1 MAGRQE
7 KIRQWAGFSRALLH
21 MIPMLNAVIM
31 GAETADTMTAAAAE
45 RTAVIMNKERAG
57 QEILRSGGDRMRIR
71 HANMQDLDRLA
82 EIEAASY
89 PAAEGA
95 SRQSLEGRLQ
105 YYPDH
110 FWLLESDNGQITAF
124 VNGFATME
132 KDLTDE
138 MYDQPQMHDAE
149 GDWQMIF
156 SVVTDP
162 RYRKQG
168 YTGILLRQVISDAG
182 KGHRKG
188 IVLTCKERLI
198 PFYSK
203 FGFQNEGVSESVH
216 GNVVW
221 YQMRLTF

>member
-1 MAGRQE
+1 MRICRIWTGWQRLKLPPILPRKALPG
-7 KIRQWAGFSRALLH
+7 RALKDGF
-21 MIPMLNAVIM
+21 N
-31 GAETADTMTAAAAE
+31 
-45 RTAVIMNKERAG
+45 N
-57 QEILRSGGDRMRIR
+57 
-71 HANMQDLDRLA
+71 
-82 EIEAASY
+82 
-89 PAAEGA
+89 
-95 SRQSLEGRLQ
+95 
-105 YYPDH
+105 YPDH

-182 KGHRKG
+182 KEHRKG

-198 PFYSK
+198 PFYSI

>member
-1 MAGRQE
+1 
-7 KIRQWAGFSRALLH
+7 
-21 MIPMLNAVIM
+21 
-31 GAETADTMTAAAAE
+31 
-45 RTAVIMNKERAG
+45 
-57 QEILRSGGDRMRIR
+57 MRIR

-182 KGHRKG
+182 KEHRKG

>member
-105 YYPDH
+105 
-110 FWLLESDNGQITAF
+110 
-124 VNGFATME
+124 
-132 KDLTDE
+132 
-138 MYDQPQMHDAE
+138 
-149 GDWQMIF
+149 
-156 SVVTDP
+156 
-162 RYRKQG
+162 
-168 YTGILLRQVISDAG
+168 
-182 KGHRKG
+182 
-188 IVLTCKERLI
+188 
-198 PFYSK
+198 
-203 FGFQNEGVSESVH
+203 
-216 GNVVW
+216 
-221 YQMRLTF
+221 